1 MIRIT
6 YNTYMKPI
14 NIHTTHM
21 KTYKRPE
28 QTRYNAPQT
37 YEVVTKTHI
46 NSNIKKNI
54 QRSTWHWKSNPAI
67 TKTQTIA

>member
-46 NSNIKKNI
+46 YRAYQKPTYIYIYIYNL
-54 QRSTWHWKSNPAI
+54 
-67 TKTQTIA
+67 